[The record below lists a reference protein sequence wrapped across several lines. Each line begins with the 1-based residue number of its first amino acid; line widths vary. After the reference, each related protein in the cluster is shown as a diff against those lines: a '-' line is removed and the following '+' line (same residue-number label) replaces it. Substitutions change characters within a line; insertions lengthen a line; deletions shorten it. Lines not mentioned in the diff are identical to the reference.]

1 MVKTNC
7 LRDLGVRIPS
17 ASESDVISVQP
28 SLNAM
33 AAEDRI
39 NAVAPPSTIR
49 HAK

>member
-1 MVKTNC
+1 MVQTNC

-28 SLNAM
+28 SLEAI
-33 AAEDRI
+33 AAADRI
-39 NAVAPPSTIR
+39 NAVAPPSASR